1 MWRLR
6 NDAILFFCKKKSK
19 FFLGRNPFVGA
30 LEWRCILFRSK
41 REEGCFLLS
50 GIRAKR
56 KRYFTQRSNKNNSN
70 FKIAREISACSCV
83 YTYGER
89 TAAGSGEIGIG
100 IVFSTPVRFPSVCVC
115 VTLPPGRRRRRRRGA
130 AIRSHSKGMKGERRR
145 KGEEEQEYGGGKLG
159 YVRFW
164 RKTEGEVGR
173 KTTFPKLKK

>member
-6 NDAILFFCKKKSK
+6 NDAILFFAKKSK

-41 REEGCFLLS
+41 REEGCFLHS

-70 FKIAREISACSCV
+70 FKIAREICACSCV

-89 TAAGSGEIGIG
+89 TAAGPGEIGIG

-115 VTLPPGRRRRRRRGA
+115 VTLPPGRRRRRRGA

-145 KGEEEQEYGGGKLG
+145 KGEEEQEYGGGNWG
-159 YVRFW
+159 MSGF
-164 RKTEGEVGR
+164 GERQRGR
-173 KTTFPKLKK
+173 